1 MFEWPFLISG
11 VMKSV
16 REIIVARYSKLGSK
30 YKAERVA
37 EAIDRDLL
45 GVEGLHGIN

>member
-30 YKAERVA
+30 CKAERVV
-37 EAIDRDLL
+37 EVIDRGPL
-45 GVEGLHGIN
+45 GVEGLYGIT